1 MAKLPKWG
9 RRMTDKEKRALDG
22 VLKLMAMPEKALL
35 DHAVEL
41 CARFEEES
49 GTEALNDV
57 MKRFKAHPSPDDDFI
72 QALET
77 RLSQRLTQRQID
89 RMYAAVHKK
98 DG

>member
-1 MAKLPKWG
+1 M
-9 RRMTDKEKRALDG
+9 DKKKRALDG
-22 VLKLMAMPEKALL
+22 VLKLMATPEEAIL
-35 DHAVEL
+35 DHIVEL

-57 MKRFKAHPSPDDDFI
+57 MKRFKADPGHDDDFI
-72 QALET
+72 RALET

-98 DG
+98 DE

>member
-1 MAKLPKWG
+1 M
-9 RRMTDKEKRALDG
+9 DKEKRALDG
-22 VLKLMAMPEKALL
+22 VLKLMATPGKAIL

-57 MKRFKAHPSPDDDFI
+57 MKRWKAQHDHNDDFV
-72 QALET
+72 QALKT
-77 RLSQRLTQRQID
+77 RLSQRLTKRQID